1 MYKYPQNLTGR
12 VIAIPESRSLDI
24 FTQLLERRGAEVI
37 QCPLVGIHNAPNVE
51 PVLAWLSDFVAGGCD
66 DLIIMTGEGLRR
78 LQSIIENHQPAMQ
91 ADFVAALGRARKLT
105 RGPKPNSELRK
116 LGLEKDI
123 AALSPTTQGIID
135 TLSPYDLAGRN
146 VGLQLYGTYENP
158 PLLEFLE
165 SKGAVVKSVA
175 PYIYA
180 DDSEE
185 QQVVELIERLV
196 VGGVDA
202 IAFTSGTQVDR
213 LWKVAAKRKQTE
225 ALKAA
230 LAKTLVTA
238 VGPVVK
244 EVLEEQGIAV
254 DLMPADSFFL
264 KPLVNLLG
272 EKLGPK

>member
-1 MYKYPQNLTGR
+1 MSAFPQKLSGR
-12 VIAIPESRSLDI
+12 VIAVPESRSLDV

-37 QCPLVGIHNAPNVE
+37 QCPLVGIHDAPDVE
-51 PVLAWLSDFVAGGCD
+51 PVIEWLNDFIAGGCD

-78 LQSIIENHQPAMQ
+78 LQSIIANHAPELQ
-91 ADFVAALGRARKLT
+91 APFVEALAKVRKLT

-123 AALSPTTQGIID
+123 AALSPTTAGIIE
-135 TLSPYDLAGRN
+135 TLASYDLTGRK
-146 VGLQLYGTYENP
+146 VGLQLYGVYENP
-158 PLLEFLE
+158 PLVEFLE

-185 QQVVELIERLV
+185 QKVVELIERLI

-213 LWKVAAKRKQTE
+213 LWKVAAKREQTE
-225 ALKAA
+225 SLQEALS
-230 LAKTLVTA
+230 KTLVTA

-244 EVLEEQGIAV
+244 EVLEEKGIAV

>member
-1 MYKYPQNLTGR
+1 MSEFPQSLSGR
-12 VIAIPESRSLDI
+12 VIAVPESRSLDI
-24 FTQLLERRGAEVI
+24 FTQLLERRGAVVI
-37 QCPLVGIHNAPNVE
+37 QCPLVGIRNAPDVGS
-51 PVLAWLSDFVAGGCD
+51 VLLWLNDFIAGGCD
-66 DLIIMTGEGLRR
+66 DLIVMTGEGLRR
-78 LQSIIENHQPAMQ
+78 LQSIIAIHAPELLTP
-91 ADFVAALGRARKLT
+91 FVEALAKTRKLT

-123 AALSPTTQGIID
+123 AAVSPTTQGIID
-135 TLSPYDLAGRN
+135 TLSAYDLAGRN

-158 PLLEFLE
+158 PLVEFLE
-165 SKGAVVKSVA
+165 SKGAVVKPVA
-175 PYIYA
+175 PYVYA

-185 QQVVELIERLV
+185 RQVVELIERLV
-196 VGGVDA
+196 VGGIDA

-213 LWKVAAKRKQTE
+213 LWKVAAKREQIE
-225 ALKAA
+225 ALQAA
-230 LAKTLVTA
+230 LSKTLVTA

-244 EVLEEQGIAV
+244 EVLEDKGIAV